1 MDQLPQQLINS
12 AWQGAALAV
21 FALGYALVFG
31 SLGIVNLAHGAVY
44 MWGAMLA
51 FLCVSQL
58 DWPLWAS
65 LPVAI
70 AGAGIIAVMLERIA
84 FKPLRALTSGSL
96 LLWAGFL
103 LLLAAV
109 TIPASAWNAEPSG
122 SASGI
127 RATLFGIA
135 AVLAVIGLIVDARST
150 RVLWQRDMPR
160 LAPMIASIG
169 ASLVLVS
176 LAQTAFG
183 AQALRL
189 PPGTFPDTPIG
200 LPADLVITPIQVFV
214 LAVALLLMIGLN
226 LMLNRTSIGRA
237 IRAVAWSERTARLL
251 GINVDRV
258 ISSTFFIAGA
268 LAGAAGA
275 LLGLA
280 YNRIQPLMSQDVE
293 FAGLTVIV
301 IGGLGSIRGVVVS
314 AFLVGALR
322 VFSVGYLDSSLRDA
336 FVFAL
341 LILVLIFR
349 PQGLFGRAAAVR
361 A

>member
-58 DWPLWAS
+58 GWPLWAS

-70 AGAGIIAVMLERIA
+70 AGAGMIAVMLERIA

-103 LLLAAV
+103 VLLAAV
-109 TIPASAWNAEPSG
+109 TIPASAWSAPSG

-127 RATLFGIA
+127 RATLLGIA
-135 AVLAVIGLIVDARST
+135 AVLALVGLIVDARST

-189 PPGTFPDTPIG
+189 PPGTFPDTPIA

-214 LAVALLLMIGLN
+214 LGVALLLMIGLN
-226 LMLNRTSIGRA
+226 VMLNRTSIGRS

-258 ISSTFFIAGA
+258 ISYTFFLAGA

-275 LLGLA
+275 LL
-280 YNRIQPLMSQDVE
+280 
-293 FAGLTVIV
+293 
-301 IGGLGSIRGVVVS
+301 
-314 AFLVGALR
+314 
-322 VFSVGYLDSSLRDA
+322 
-336 FVFAL
+336 
-341 LILVLIFR
+341 
-349 PQGLFGRAAAVR
+349 
-361 A
+361 

>member
-58 DWPLWAS
+58 GWPLWAS

-70 AGAGIIAVMLERIA
+70 GGAGAIAVLLERIA
-84 FKPLRALTSGSL
+84 FKPLRSLTAGSL

-103 LLLAAV
+103 LLLAA
-109 TIPASAWNAEPSG
+109 ALWRAEPSG
-122 SASGI
+122 SAISI
-127 RATLFGIA
+127 RWTLLGMATM
-135 AVLAVIGLIVDARST
+135 LAVAGLIVDARAT
-150 RVLWQRDMPR
+150 RVWWQRDMPR

-176 LAQTAFG
+176 LAQAAFG
-183 AQALRL
+183 AQTMRL
-189 PPGTFPDTPIG
+189 PPGTFPDTPVA
-200 LPADLVITPIQVFV
+200 LPADLVVTPIQVLVFG
-214 LAVALLLMIGLN
+214 VALMLMIGLN
-226 LMLNRTSIGRA
+226 VMLARTSIGRA

-258 ISSTFFIAGA
+258 ISSTFFLAGA
-268 LAGAAGA
+268 LAGGAGA

-280 YNRIQPLMSQDVE
+280 YNRIQPLMGEDVE
-293 FAGLTVIV
+293 LAGLTVIV
-301 IGGLGSIRGVVVS
+301 IGGLGSIRGVVAA

-322 VFSVGYLDSSLRDA
+322 VFSVAYLDSSLRDA
-336 FVFAL
+336 FVFGL
-341 LILVLIFR
+341 LILVLVVR

>member
-21 FALGYALVFG
+21 FALGYALIFG

-51 FLCVSQL
+51 FLCVSQFG
-58 DWPLWAS
+58 WPLWVS
-65 LPVAI
+65 LPAAI
-70 AGAGIIAVMLERIA
+70 AGAGAIAVLLERIA
-84 FKPLRALTSGSL
+84 FKPLRSLTSGSL
-96 LLWAGFL
+96 LLWAAFL
-103 LLLAAV
+103 LLLGAAAV
-109 TIPASAWNAEPSG
+109 WNTGPSG
-122 SASGI
+122 SAIPI
-127 RATLFGIA
+127 RWALLGVAT
-135 AVLAVIGLIVDARST
+135 VLAVAGLIVDATTT

-169 ASLVLVS
+169 ASLVLVT
-176 LAQTAFG
+176 LAQAVFG

-189 PPGTFPDTPIG
+189 PPGTFPDTPIV
-200 LPADLVITPIQVFV
+200 LPTDLVITPIQVLV
-214 LAVALLLMIGLN
+214 LGVALLLMIGLN
-226 LMLNRTSIGRA
+226 LMLARTSMGRA

-258 ISSTFFIAGA
+258 ITHTFFLAGA
-268 LAGAAGA
+268 LAGGAGA

-280 YNRIQPLMSQDVE
+280 YNRIQPLMGEDVE
-293 FAGLTVIV
+293 LAGLTVIV
-301 IGGLGSIRGVVVS
+301 IGGLGSIRGVVVA
-314 AFLVGALR
+314 AFFVGALR
-322 VFSVGYLDSSLRDA
+322 VLSVAYLDSSLRDA
-336 FVFAL
+336 FVFGL
-341 LILVLIFR
+341 LILVLVVR

>member
-44 MWGAMLA
+44 AWGAMLA
-51 FLCVSQL
+51 FLCVAQFG
-58 DWPLWAS
+58 WPLWVA
-65 LPVAI
+65 LPAAITGAGAI
-70 AGAGIIAVMLERIA
+70 AVLLERIA
-84 FKPLRALTSGSL
+84 FKPLRSLTSGSL

-103 LLLAAV
+103 VLLAAM
-109 TIPASAWNAEPSG
+109 TIPASVPADPSG
-122 SASGI
+122 STGTI
-127 RATLFGIA
+127 RWALLSVAT
-135 AVLAVIGLIVDARST
+135 VLAIVGLIVDAKTT

-169 ASLVLVS
+169 ASLVLVT
-176 LAQTAFG
+176 LAQAVFG

-189 PPGTFPDTPIG
+189 PPGTFPDTPIV
-200 LPADLVITPIQVFV
+200 LPADLIITPIQVLV
-214 LAVALLLMIGLN
+214 LGVALLLMIGLN
-226 LMLNRTSIGRA
+226 VMLARTSTGRA

-258 ISSTFFIAGA
+258 ISSTFFLAGG

-280 YNRIQPLMSQDVE
+280 YNRIQPLMGEDVE
-293 FAGLTVIV
+293 LAGLTVIV
-301 IGGLGSIRGVVVS
+301 IGGLGSIRGVVVA
-314 AFLVGALR
+314 AFVVGALR
-322 VFSVGYLDSSLRDA
+322 VFSVAYLDSSLRDA
-336 FVFAL
+336 FVFGL
-341 LILVLIFR
+341 LILVLVVR